1 MKDIRMAMIGYKF
14 MGKAHS
20 HAYHDMSMFFPHLPT
35 PIKQVIC
42 GRTTGELEEA
52 RRRYG
57 WQEAQTDWQEVV
69 ARADIDAIDI
79 SVPSNVH
86 RDIAL
91 AAAAQGKHIF
101 CEKPLA
107 LTLEDSKAMWQAAQ
121 TAGIVHMVGFNYR
134 FAPAVRLA
142 KSIIESGRLGRIYH
156 MRAVFLQDWI
166 VDPQFPHVWRLDKS
180 VAGSGSLGDL
190 GAHTIDLARYLVG
203 EFKEVIGVEETFVK
217 QRPMSESMTG
227 LSAKAGS
234 DAPMKEVTVDDA
246 TIFLARFQGGA
257 LGSFEATRFALGH
270 RSTHAFEING
280 SKGSVRFDFE
290 RLNEL
295 EVYFES
301 DDDDV
306 RGFRRVLATDPAHAY
321 SDVWW
326 PAGHTIGYEH
336 TVVHAVAEF
345 LEAIR
350 DGRQAVPDF
359 GDGVMCQAVLE
370 AVERSCDTRSWVH
383 VEDELAAPARL

>member
-1 MKDIRMAMIGYKF
+1 MQDIRMAMIGYKF

-20 HAYHDMSMFFPHLPT
+20 HAYHDMPLFFPQLPR
-35 PIKQVIC
+35 PVKQVIC
-42 GRTTGELEEA
+42 GRTPGDLEQA
-52 RRRYG
+52 RQRFG
-57 WQEAQTDWQEVV
+57 WQEAVTDWQAVV
-69 ARADIDAIDI
+69 KRDDLHAIDI
-79 SVPSNVH
+79 SVPSDVH
-86 RDIAL
+86 KDIAL
-91 AAAAQGKHIF
+91 AAAAHGKHIF

-107 LTLEDSKAMWQAAQ
+107 LTLKDAKAMWQAARN
-121 TAGIVHMVGFNYR
+121 AGIVHMVGFNYR

-142 KSIIESGRLGRIYH
+142 KSLIDSGRLGRIYH

-203 EFKEVIGVEETFVK
+203 EFQEVVGMEETFVK
-217 QRPMSESMTG
+217 QRPMSASMTG
-227 LSAKAGS
+227 LSAKA
-234 DAPMKEVTVDDA
+234 DATAPMRDVTVDDA
-246 TIFLARFQGGA
+246 TIFLARFAGGA

-270 RSTHAFEING
+270 RCTHAFEING
-280 SKGSVRFDFE
+280 SRGSVRFDFE
-290 RLNEL
+290 RMNEL
-295 EVYFES
+295 EVYLES
-301 DDDDV
+301 DDEDV
-306 RGFRRVLATDPAHAY
+306 RGFRRVLATDPPHAY

-370 AVERSCDTRSWVH
+370 AVERSIATRSWVA
-383 VEDELAAPARL
+383 VADERL